1 MMDKENFRVK
11 SLNIKLRE
19 KPVQNRAELRK
30 APRGNIKK
38 NRYDRIIDIS
48 EYIQIIILSG

>member
-19 KPVQNRAELRK
+19 KPVQNRAELWK